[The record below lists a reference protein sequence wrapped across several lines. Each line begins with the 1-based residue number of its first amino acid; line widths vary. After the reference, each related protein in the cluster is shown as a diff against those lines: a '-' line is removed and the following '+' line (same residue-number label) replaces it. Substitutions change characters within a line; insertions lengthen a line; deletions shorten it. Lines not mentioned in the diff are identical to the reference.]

1 MNNFNQ
7 QPSPTT
13 SAPTGFWGRIP
24 LVIRAILTG
33 LFVFAIVGNL
43 ARVAILM
50 FMPAPWSFILML
62 VVLWLYMKYFSGS
75 WWPERTAVARRENF
89 RATNLSRGV
98 WTWSLVAALAVVV
111 AVQSGF
117 VVTFRLVAYPAE
129 EWTSGIDLSGVP
141 LWMAWAL
148 VVIAAMTAGI
158 TEEAGFRGYMQ
169 VPLEKRYGP
178 VTGITIVSIM
188 FVILHLNQA
197 WAPPVLLLLFVI
209 SVMWGVQAYT
219 SGSLLPAMVSHAV
232 ADIFNFSY
240 WWTDLAG
247 RFDKRPIAET
257 GIDTHFVLWVL
268 ILAASVALFVWA
280 ARKTL
285 AARKNSMPV

>member
-1 MNNFNQ
+1 MMKMTDHKTD
-7 QPSPTT
+7 SVLIKL
-13 SAPTGFWGRIP
+13 WGRVP

-50 FMPAPWSFILML
+50 FIPAPWSFILML

-75 WWPERTAVARRENF
+75 WRPESTAEDRRENF
-89 RATNLSRGV
+89 RATKLSAGV

-111 AVQSGF
+111 VLQAGL
-117 VVTFRLVAYPAE
+117 VVTFRLIPFPAE
-129 EWTSGIDLSGVP
+129 EWTLGFDLSVVP
-141 LWMAWAL
+141 PWMAWAL
-148 VVIAAMTAGI
+148 VIVASLTAGI
-158 TEEAGFRGYMQ
+158 TEEVGFRGYMQ

-178 VTGITIVSIM
+178 VAAITIVSIM
-188 FVILHLNQA
+188 FVVLHLNQA
-197 WAPPVLLLLFVI
+197 WAPPVLLLLFAI
-209 SVMWGVQAYT
+209 GAMWGIMAYT
-219 SGSLLPAMVSHAV
+219 SGSLLPAMISHSI

-247 RFDKRPIAET
+247 RFDKLPIAET
-257 GIDTHFVLWVL
+257 GVDSHFILWVL
-268 ILAASVALFVWA
+268 ILVASVVLFIWS

-285 AARKNSMPV
+285 TASR